1 MKKSLLTILCTL
13 LSVFSWAQG
22 TTAGDGSAEAYA
34 VLTDNQDIISQG
46 ATGITYGKTL
56 TFFYDTNKSSHS
68 GAMSVGPFTQA
79 SDRGWN
85 SYMTDITTVVFEG
98 VGMSSI
104 QSV

>member
-13 LSVFSWAQG
+13 LSVMSWAQG

-56 TFFYDTNKSSHS
+56 TFFYDTNKSNTP
-68 GAMSVGPFTQA
+68 GAMSVGSYQEETQ
-79 SDRGWN
+79 RGWN
-85 SYMTDITTVVFEG
+85 SDASSITKVVFDE
-98 VGMSSI
+98 SFKNYLP
-104 QSV
+104 

>member
-34 VLTDNQDIISQG
+34 VLTDNQDIISQD

-56 TFFYDTNKSSHS
+56 TFFYDTNKS
-68 GAMSVGPFTQA
+68 
-79 SDRGWN
+79 
-85 SYMTDITTVVFEG
+85 
-98 VGMSSI
+98 
-104 QSV
+104 